1 MAERV
6 KEDLID
12 IKQFEQMVKMQ
23 MTDEELQEFFGVNS
37 GQLYKWVKKVY
48 KVKSPLVQIKKLRAQ
63 GKRVFL
69 AMQWKLAEKNPA
81 VAIWLG
87 KNYFGQTDESES
99 SSKAEIEDLTPLAE
113 LLRPSPSGD
122 SNDENTND

>member
-1 MAERV
+1 MAEHV

-23 MTDEELQEFFGVNS
+23 MTDEELEQFFGVTS

-48 KVKSPLVQIKKLRAQ
+48 KVKSPLTQIKKLRMQ
-63 GKRVFL
+63 GKRLFL
-69 AMQWKLAEKNPA
+69 SMQWKLAEKNPT

-99 SSKAEIEDLTPLAE
+99 GNKAEIEDLTPLAE
-113 LLRPSPSGD
+113 LLSMGD
-122 SNDENTND
+122 SKDGNSND